1 MQTSA
6 FNHADEEKQ
15 HVESST
21 IYLWWWW
28 LGGGL
33 YFLLLFLL
41 VTAAQNDFFFFF
53 FYFKNSCMSY
63 SLQTVQFILLKYKI
77 HYFYYIHRSVQP
89 LPQSNLDHFY
99 YIKQK
104 LCLSSAILYPI
115 NLLPLLNNL

>member
-41 VTAAQNDFFFFF
+41 VTAAQNDFFFF